1 MSYLP
6 KLSVF
11 YYGIL
16 ITKANQ
22 NMNFDEGGGELTAV
36 LPIGDYTHS
45 EIVVEIAKAFTLAG
59 AQDYTCTFNRT
70 TRKITIAAPLTF
82 DLLTNTGSQVGT
94 SPWTLFGYNTAADQT
109 GAITYT
115 AANAAGSE
123 YRPQIILGDYIQPED
138 YEVKESAVVS
148 MSTNGIVQTL
158 QFGDGQRM
166 QCNIRGA
173 TDLTNQLTN
182 DLFYENA
189 TGVADFRTFMKYLIT
204 KSKIEFMPDVD
215 TRSTFHKLLLEST
228 PADKSGTK
236 FTIKNMDG
244 AQKHFESGTLMFRKV
259 IS

>member
-22 NMNFDEGGGELTAV
+22 NINFDEGGGELTAV

-45 EIVVEIAKAFTLAG
+45 EIVVEIAKAMTLAG
-59 AQDYTCTFNRT
+59 ALDYTSTFNRT
-70 TRKITIAAPLTF
+70 TRKITIAAPSAF

-94 SPWTLFGYNTAADQT
+94 SPWELFGFDTASDHT
-109 GAITYT
+109 GLLTYT
-115 AANAAGSE
+115 SEDPAGSE
-123 YRPQIILGDYIQPED
+123 YRPQLILGDYIQPED
-138 YEVKESAVVS
+138 YEVKESSVVS
-148 MSTNGIVQTL
+148 MSTNGIVQTI

-173 TDLTNQLTN
+173 TDLTDQLTN
-182 DLFYENA
+182 DLFFENA
-189 TGVADFRTFMKYLIT
+189 TGVSDLRTFMKYLIT
-204 KSKIEFMPDVD
+204 KSKVEFMPDVD
-215 TRSTFHKLLLEST
+215 TRSTFYKMLLEST

-236 FTIKNMDG
+236 FMIKNMDG
-244 AQKHFESGTLMFRKV
+244 AQKHFETGTLQFRKV